1 MSDNYGIHG
10 IHEIES
16 RNIRIKP
23 DGSRIVIRY
32 KPERNQMDPFDT
44 RSPVFFPMIEEEHTN
59 YTLTLK
65 NDGTAYF
72 FIKKFDESALFSM
85 DKDGNIDGDFGIL
98 ALQEEEEMISTL
110 KDPRVSALFQLL
122 KK

>member
-1 MSDNYGIHG
+1 
-10 IHEIES
+10 
-16 RNIRIKP
+16 
-23 DGSRIVIRY
+23 
-32 KPERNQMDPFDT
+32 MDPFDT

-85 DKDGNIDGDFGIL
+85 DKHGSINGDFGML
-98 ALQEEEEMISTL
+98 APEEEEQMISTL
-110 KDPRVSALFQLL
+110 KDPRVAALL
-122 KK
+122 KVIKR